1 MLGKRL
7 GMRRSCSKVA
17 HHWRR
22 KSAEALKLTRYR
34 RMARQ
39 LAHLMAEGPLLCLG
53 TVLAMPPGTA
63 RCVRETY
70 RWTRKVKAKTVTEC
84 LSREQYLAFKK
95 AIAANRKV
103 ESLLA
108 QMRDYTMRTLL
119 ENLPSV
125 KRKPRRNNSV
135 GAQ

>member
-1 MLGKRL
+1 MTATMLAD
-7 GMRRSCSKVA
+7 V
-17 HHWRR
+17 
-22 KSAEALKLTRYR
+22 RYQ

-39 LAHLMAEGPLLCLG
+39 LAKLMAEAPLLCLG

-70 RWTRKVKAKTVTEC
+70 RWTRKVRAKTVTEC
-84 LSREQYLAFKK
+84 LSREQYLAFNN

-125 KRKPRRNNSV
+125 KRKPRHNDS
-135 GAQ
+135 A

>member
-1 MLGKRL
+1 MTTTTLADARCRG
-7 GMRRSCSKVA
+7 
-17 HHWRR
+17 
-22 KSAEALKLTRYR
+22 
-34 RMARQ
+34 MARQ
-39 LAHLMAEGPLLCLG
+39 LAHLMAEAPLLCLG

-95 AIAANRKV
+95 AVTINRQV
-103 ESLLA
+103 EALLA
-108 QMRDYTMRTLL
+108 QMRDHAMRTLL

-125 KRKPRRNNSV
+125 KRKPRRNNNV
-135 GAQ
+135 RAQ

>member
-1 MLGKRL
+1 MTTTTLAG
-7 GMRRSCSKVA
+7 A
-17 HHWRR
+17 
-22 KSAEALKLTRYR
+22 RYR
-34 RMARQ
+34 GMARQ

-135 GAQ
+135 RAQ